1 MLVLSL
7 VTKVPGFLWRH
18 RRSVAVLVL
27 VAPLLVTGSLSVFAA
42 NGLAIGL
49 VAFLAFR
56 ALKGK

>member
-1 MLVLSL
+1 MPVLSL
-7 VTKVPGFLWRH
+7 VMKVPGFLWRH

-27 VAPLLVTGSLSVFAA
+27 AAPLVVTGSVSVFAA

-49 VAFLAFR
+49 LGLVVLR